1 MAFEVREA
9 EADDA
14 EQIAALHTDSWRRF
28 YRGAYSDAYLD
39 GDVLTD
45 RRAVWTARL
54 AAPSVGSATIVV
66 DDGTR
71 LAAFVHV
78 VLDEDADW
86 GSLVDNLHVRHDAQR
101 IGLGRVLLHRAGAE
115 VAERAA
121 DRRMYLWVLEQNQNA
136 QRFYATLGGAN
147 VEKTQCLPPGGDAT
161 RLNGTP
167 SKLRIAWPDVAIPA
181 MRAE

>member
-1 MAFEVREA
+1 MALEVREA
-9 EADDA
+9 AAEDA
-14 EQIAALHTDSWRRF
+14 EQIAELHADSWRRF
-28 YRGAYSDAYLD
+28 YRGAYSDTYLD

-45 RRAVWTARL
+45 RRTFWTARL
-54 AAPSVGSATIVV
+54 ASPTANSSTMVV
-66 DDGTR
+66 DDGAR

-78 VLDEDADW
+78 VLDADAEW

-101 IGLGRVLLHRAGAE
+101 IGLGRVLLHRAAAT
-115 VAERAA
+115 VAERAS

-136 QRFYATLGGAN
+136 QRFYATLGGTK
-147 VEKTQCLPPGGDAT
+147 VERTCCLPPGGDAT
-161 RLNGTP
+161 RLNGAP